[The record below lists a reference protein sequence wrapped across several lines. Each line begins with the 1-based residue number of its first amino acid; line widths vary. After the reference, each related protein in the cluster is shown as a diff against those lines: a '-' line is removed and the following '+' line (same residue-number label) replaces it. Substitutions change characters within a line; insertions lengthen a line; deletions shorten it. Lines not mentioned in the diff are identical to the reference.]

1 MLRFISRAIVLATIG
16 AMLGAA
22 GPAAAAD
29 APQGVSPSRQAFLT
43 QGINLSHW
51 FSQSGDY
58 SRKHLESYDT
68 AKDAALIKAMGF
80 RHVRFAFNDAT
91 VVDKDKPAVLNP
103 EKMKLFD
110 AALDML
116 LAQGLAVIVD
126 LHPESDFKRAVAKD
140 DAAVENLVGMWKELA
155 AHLASR
161 DPERVFFEVMNES
174 EVKDAARWNLI
185 QGKVLAAMRASA
197 PRHTLIAT
205 GPNWSGLGDLEKIE
219 TVADKNV
226 IYNFHCYDP
235 FWFTHQQAT
244 WAGDVAKNLKDVP
257 YPSSPELVEKILPQ
271 IANEASRNQLK
282 WYGKEQWNA
291 EKIDGL
297 IARAAAWGAKHGVVL
312 TCNEFGVYR
321 KAPAAD
327 RCRCI
332 ADVRTALEK
341 YKIGWC
347 MWDYA
352 GGFSV
357 ATGQPGSRA
366 ADPET
371 VKALGLAP
379 AK

>member
-1 MLRFISRAIVLATIG
+1 
-16 AMLGAA
+16 
-22 GPAAAAD
+22 
-29 APQGVSPSRQAFLT
+29 
-43 QGINLSHW
+43 
-51 FSQSGDY
+51 
-58 SRKHLESYDT
+58 
-68 AKDAALIKAMGF
+68 MGF

-91 VVDKDKPAVLNP
+91 VADKDKPAVLNP

-126 LHPESDFKRAVAKD
+126 LHPESDFKHAVARD
-140 DAAVENLVGMWKELA
+140 DAAIENLVGMWKELA

-235 FWFTHQQAT
+235 FWFTHQH
-244 WAGDVAKNLKDVP
+244 
-257 YPSSPELVEKILPQ
+257 
-271 IANEASRNQLK
+271 EASRNQLK

-357 ATGQPGSRA
+357 ATGQPGNRA

-371 VKALGLAP
+371 LKALGLAP

>member
-1 MLRFISRAIVLATIG
+1 
-16 AMLGAA
+16 
-22 GPAAAAD
+22 
-29 APQGVSPSRQAFLT
+29 
-43 QGINLSHW
+43 
-51 FSQSGDY
+51 
-58 SRKHLESYDT
+58 
-68 AKDAALIKAMGF
+68 
-80 RHVRFAFNDAT
+80 
-91 VVDKDKPAVLNP
+91 
-103 EKMKLFD
+103 
-110 AALDML
+110 
-116 LAQGLAVIVD
+116 
-126 LHPESDFKRAVAKD
+126 
-140 DAAVENLVGMWKELA
+140 
-155 AHLASR
+155 
-161 DPERVFFEVMNES
+161 
-174 EVKDAARWNLI
+174 
-185 QGKVLAAMRASA
+185 
-197 PRHTLIAT
+197 
-205 GPNWSGLGDLEKIE
+205 
-219 TVADKNV
+219 V

-357 ATGQPGSRA
+357 ATGQPGNRA

-371 VKALGLAP
+371 LKALGLAP